1 MKKTFIDQIKAGERV
16 SDIFVL
22 AEKSLSQKRD
32 GSSYLNVTI
41 TDRTGSMK
49 GVAWDLLDQV
59 AGGVVAGDVVQVQ
72 GKVSEYKGSL
82 QAVIKK
88 MTPVAEAQIDPSDFM
103 PATSHNIEVMF
114 DRLVRKTEEMKTPCL
129 KSLMDAFW
137 RDKSLVA
144 KFKRAPAAKRMHH
157 AYIGGL
163 LEHTLSMAILV
174 ERIAG
179 HYSGID
185 MDLLLSGV
193 VLHDFGKIHEF
204 DYTLT
209 IDYSDAGRLLS
220 HIVIGIQLL
229 EEKLKEVDNFPEET
243 ANLLKH
249 LIISHHGVRDFG
261 SPEPPKTLEAVL
273 LNYIDEIDSK
283 VRGIRDFMAAEDSDA
298 AWTSYHRILGR
309 HFYRGKRPHP
319 DTPEPNRN
327 TL

>member
-1 MKKTFIDQIKAGERV
+1 MKKTFIDQIKAGETV
-16 SDIFVL
+16 SDMFVL
-22 AEKSLSQKRD
+22 AQKALSQKRD

-41 TDRTGSMK
+41 ADKTGSMK
-49 GVAWDLLDQV
+49 GVVWELADQI
-59 AGGVVAGDVVQVQ
+59 AQGVVSGDVVHVQ
-72 GKVSEYKGSL
+72 GKVSEYKESL
-82 QAVIKK
+82 QVVIKK
-88 MTPVAEAQIDPSDFM
+88 MTPAAAAQIDPTDFM
-103 PATSHNIEVMF
+103 PVTPHNIEVMF
-114 DRLVRKTEEMKTPCL
+114 DRLVKKTEEMKTACL

-144 KFKRAPAAKRMHH
+144 KFKKAPAAKRMHH

-174 ERIAG
+174 ERIGG

-185 MDLLLSGV
+185 MDLLLTGV
-193 VLHDFGKIHEF
+193 VLHDLGKIHEF

-229 EEKLKEVDNFPEET
+229 EEKLKKIDDFPEET

-249 LIISHHGVRDFG
+249 MIISHHGVRDFG

-283 VRGIRDFMAAEDSDA
+283 VRGIRDFMTAEDPNA
-298 AWTSYHRILGR
+298 TWTSYHRILGR
-309 HFYRGKRPHP
+309 HFYKGK
-319 DTPEPNRN
+319 TEI
-327 TL
+327 

>member
-1 MKKTFIDQIKAGERV
+1 MKKTFIDQIKAGESV
-16 SDIFVL
+16 SDMFVL
-22 AEKSLSQKRD
+22 AEKALSQKRD
-32 GSSYLNVTI
+32 GSNYLNVTI
-41 TDRTGSMK
+41 ADKTGSMK
-49 GVAWDLLDQV
+49 GVVWDRADQI
-59 AGGVVAGDVVQVQ
+59 AEGVVSGDVVHVQ
-72 GKVSEYKGSL
+72 GKVSEYKESL
-82 QAVIKK
+82 QVVIKK
-88 MTPVAEAQIDPSDFM
+88 MTPAAAAQIDSSDFM
-103 PATSHNIEVMF
+103 PVTPHNIEVMF
-114 DRLVRKTEEMKTPCL
+114 DRLVKKTEEMKTACL

-144 KFKRAPAAKRMHH
+144 KFKKAPAAKRMHH

-174 ERIAG
+174 ERIGG

-185 MDLLLSGV
+185 MDLLLTGV
-193 VLHDFGKIHEF
+193 VLHDLGKIHEF

-229 EEKLKEVDNFPEET
+229 EEKLKKIDDFPEET

-249 LIISHHGVRDFG
+249 MIISHHGVRDFG

-283 VRGIRDFMAAEDSDA
+283 VSGIRDFMTAEDPNT
-298 AWTSYHRILGR
+298 AWTSYHRVLGR
-309 HFYRGKRPHP
+309 HFYNRPRKQP
-319 DTPEPNRN
+319 IKY
-327 TL
+327 